1 MLQSLIFSKTIIILH
16 TANLFMVV
24 AYIFFYKLIYASDFF
39 FNQSDVFQ
47 LSSFMFYFLTIEI
60 LSVKLI
66 TLEQQVHLKNEK
78 YNFPQLHILYEW
90 YEDCQPWSMDMC
102 VTELFLTFDR
112 YPRGKQI
119 IKSGLLHCF
128 SQ

>member
-1 MLQSLIFSKTIIILH
+1 MLLIL
-16 TANLFMVV
+16 
-24 AYIFFYKLIYASDFF
+24 F

-78 YNFPQLHILYEW
+78 YNFPQLHILDE
-90 YEDCQPWSMDMC
+90 
-102 VTELFLTFDR
+102 
-112 YPRGKQI
+112 
-119 IKSGLLHCF
+119 
-128 SQ
+128 